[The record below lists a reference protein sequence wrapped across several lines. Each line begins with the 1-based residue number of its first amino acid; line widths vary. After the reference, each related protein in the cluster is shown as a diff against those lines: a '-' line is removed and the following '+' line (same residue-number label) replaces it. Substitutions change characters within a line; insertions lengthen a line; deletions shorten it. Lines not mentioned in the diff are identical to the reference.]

1 MRYLINKIEKEIV
14 SFYVKA
20 TRKFLF
26 PTSNFEN
33 YEVEKG
39 KVILHL
45 TFWHGEVGIEGIVGL
60 VIPPAKVDNELRLLR
75 ARRFIKG
82 LSSIGTLL

>member
-1 MRYLINKIEKEIV
+1 MSYLVEKIEKEFV

-26 PTSNFEN
+26 PTSDFEN

-45 TFWHGEVGIEGIVGL
+45 TFWHGEVGIEGSVGL
-60 VIPPAKVDNELRLLR
+60 VIPPAKVDIEPRLFR